1 VSCILFNL
9 CLLEKTR
16 PDAPQPP
23 GVRARRA
30 VVSSSRARRMS
41 RTKSNASVA
50 LALGAFAS
58 ATFAFPLWY
67 CYAPSKSMWTQEES
81 LSVAAV
87 RRGAF
92 MNSGSRDVGLDGRST
107 TKPP

>member
-1 VSCILFNL
+1 
-9 CLLEKTR
+9 
-16 PDAPQPP
+16 
-23 GVRARRA
+23 
-30 VVSSSRARRMS
+30 MS

-67 CYAPSKSMWTQEES
+67 CYAPSKPMWTQDES

-92 MNSGSRDVGLDGRST
+92 MNSGSRDVGLDRG
-107 TKPP
+107 KPA

>member
-1 VSCILFNL
+1 
-9 CLLEKTR
+9 
-16 PDAPQPP
+16 
-23 GVRARRA
+23 
-30 VVSSSRARRMS
+30 MS

-67 CYAPSKSMWTQEES
+67 CYAPSKSMWTQEER

-92 MNSGSRDVGLDGRST
+92 MNSGSRDVGLNGRST
-107 TKPP
+107 KP